1 MTTQTQAE
9 FFQAH
14 AVNDQL
20 TPEQM
25 AEMLNLP
32 EGDISIIGNDED
44 GSASPDAA
52 SAPAAPAPAEPSAK
66 VEPPTPSP
74 AAAPVLL
81 AKDGVHT
88 IPYETLEQTR
98 LQAQQAQEEAAR
110 LRAENEAL
118 KAKTST
124 PAPTPEPAAPAVDAD
139 LFGDYS
145 EAAMAQGVSKLVAQA
160 VAPLLAEVESLKGQ
174 LGQAEKQAEVDAA
187 TAHWNALYKAHPDL
201 DSITQSKELQAWIAS
216 KPRLEQKVL
225 NLTLQDGETGEIVE
239 MFDRYKQETGI
250 TQRPAATTPN
260 KATSAAD
267 AAEKAAA
274 AAVAAARTKPP
285 TSLSEI
291 PAGTA
296 AHHDPAA
303 ALLEM
308 TPTAAMGVFEGK
320 TPEQINALLNKVL

>member
-14 AVNDQL
+14 AVDNQL

-52 SAPAAPAPAEPSAK
+52 PAPAATAPAEPPAK
-66 VEPPTPSP
+66 VEPPAPSP

-124 PAPTPEPAAPAVDAD
+124 PAPTPEPAPAVDAD

-145 EAAMAQGVSKLVAQA
+145 EAAMAQGVSKLVQAA
-160 VAPLLAEVESLKGQ
+160 VAPLLKEVESLKGQ

-201 DSITQSKELQAWIAS
+201 DSITQSKELQAWIAA

-225 NLTLQDGETGEIVE
+225 NLTLQDGETAEIVE

-250 TQRPAATTPN
+250 TQRPAATTPQ
-260 KATSAAD
+260 APSAAS
-267 AAEKAAA
+267 AAAKAAA
-274 AAVAAARTKPP
+274 EAVAAARTKPP

-291 PAGTA
+291 PAGAA

>member
-1 MTTQTQAE
+1 
-9 FFQAH
+9 
-14 AVNDQL
+14 
-20 TPEQM
+20 
-25 AEMLNLP
+25 MLFR
-32 EGDISIIGNDED
+32 S
-44 GSASPDAA
+44 
-52 SAPAAPAPAEPSAK
+52 
-66 VEPPTPSP
+66 
-74 AAAPVLL
+74 
-81 AKDGVHT
+81 HT

-124 PAPTPEPAAPAVDAD
+124 PAPTPEPAPAVDAD

-145 EAAMAQGVSKLVAQA
+145 EAAMAQGVSKLVQAA
-160 VAPLLAEVESLKGQ
+160 VAPLLKEVESLKGQ

-201 DSITQSKELQAWIAS
+201 DSITQSKELQAWIAA

-225 NLTLQDGETGEIVE
+225 NLTLQDGETAEIVE

-250 TQRPAATTPN
+250 TQRPAATTPQ
-260 KATSAAD
+260 APSAAS
-267 AAEKAAA
+267 AAAKAAA
-274 AAVAAARTKPP
+274 EAVAAARTKPP

>member
-14 AVNDQL
+14 AVDNQL

-52 SAPAAPAPAEPSAK
+52 SDLAATAPAEPPAK
-66 VEPPTPSP
+66 VEPPAPSP

-124 PAPTPEPAAPAVDAD
+124 PAPTPEPAPAVDAD

-145 EAAMAQGVSKLVAQA
+145 EAAMAQGVSKLVQAA
-160 VAPLLAEVESLKGQ
+160 VAPLLKEVESLKGQ

-201 DSITQSKELQAWIAS
+201 DSITQSKELQAWIAA

-225 NLTLQDGETGEIVE
+225 NLTLQDGETAEIVE

-250 TQRPAATTPN
+250 TQRPAATTPQ
-260 KATSAAD
+260 APSAAS
-267 AAEKAAA
+267 AAAKAAA
-274 AAVAAARTKPP
+274 EAVAAARTKPP

-308 TPTAAMGVFEGK
+308 TPSAAMGVFEGK

>member
-14 AVNDQL
+14 AVDNQL

-52 SAPAAPAPAEPSAK
+52 SDLAATAPAEPPAK
-66 VEPPTPSP
+66 VEPPAPSP

-124 PAPTPEPAAPAVDAD
+124 PAPTPEPAPAVDAD

-145 EAAMAQGVSKLVAQA
+145 EAAMAQGVSKLVQAA
-160 VAPLLAEVESLKGQ
+160 VAPLLKEVESLKGQ

-201 DSITQSKELQAWIAS
+201 DSITQSKELQAWIAA

-225 NLTLQDGETGEIVE
+225 NLTLQDGETAEIVE

-250 TQRPAATTPN
+250 TQRPAATTPQ
-260 KATSAAD
+260 APSAAS
-267 AAEKAAA
+267 AAAKAAA
-274 AAVAAARTKPP
+274 EAVAAARTKPP

>member
-14 AVNDQL
+14 AVDNQL

-52 SAPAAPAPAEPSAK
+52 SDLAATAPAEPPAK
-66 VEPPTPSP
+66 VEPPAPSP

-124 PAPTPEPAAPAVDAD
+124 PAPTPEPAPAVDAD

-145 EAAMAQGVSKLVAQA
+145 EAAMAQGVSKLVQAA
-160 VAPLLAEVESLKGQ
+160 VAPLLKEVESLKGQ

-201 DSITQSKELQAWIAS
+201 DSITQSKELQAWIAA

-250 TQRPAATTPN
+250 TQRPAATTPA
-260 KATSAAD
+260 KAPSAAD
-267 AAEKAAA
+267 AAAQAAA
-274 AAVAAARTKPP
+274 AAVAAAKTKPP

>member
-14 AVNDQL
+14 AVDNQL

-52 SAPAAPAPAEPSAK
+52 SDLAATAPAEPPAK
-66 VEPPTPSP
+66 VEPPAPSP

-160 VAPLLAEVESLKGQ
+160 VAPLLKEVESLKGQ

-201 DSITQSKELQAWIAS
+201 DSITQSKELQAWIAA

-225 NLTLQDGETGEIVE
+225 NLTLQDGETAEIVE

-250 TQRPAATTPN
+250 TQRPAATTPQ
-260 KATSAAD
+260 APSAAS
-267 AAEKAAA
+267 AAAKAAA
-274 AAVAAARTKPP
+274 EAVAAARTKPP

-291 PAGTA
+291 PAGAA

>member
-14 AVNDQL
+14 AVDNQL

-52 SAPAAPAPAEPSAK
+52 PAPAATAPAEPPAK
-66 VEPPTPSP
+66 VEPPAPSP

-124 PAPTPEPAAPAVDAD
+124 PAPTPEPAPAVDAD

-145 EAAMAQGVSKLVAQA
+145 EAAMAQGVSKLVQAA
-160 VAPLLAEVESLKGQ
+160 VAPLLKEVESLKGQ

-201 DSITQSKELQAWIAS
+201 DSITQSKELQAWIAA

-225 NLTLQDGETGEIVE
+225 NLTLQDGETAEIVE

-250 TQRPAATTPN
+250 TQRPAATTPQ
-260 KATSAAD
+260 APSAAS
-267 AAEKAAA
+267 AAAKAAA
-274 AAVAAARTKPP
+274 EAVAAARTKPP

>member
-14 AVNDQL
+14 AVDNQL

-52 SAPAAPAPAEPSAK
+52 SAPTEPTANAEPPAP
-66 VEPPTPSP
+66 TP

-124 PAPTPEPAAPAVDAD
+124 PAPTPEPAPEVDAD

-145 EAAMAQGVSKLVAQA
+145 EAAMAQGVSKLVHAA
-160 VAPLLAEVESLKGQ
+160 VAPLLKEVESLKGQ

-250 TQRPAATTPN
+250 TQRPAATTPP

-267 AAEKAAA
+267 AAAKAAA
-274 AAVAAARTKPP
+274 DAVAAARTKPP

>member
-52 SAPAAPAPAEPSAK
+52 PAPAATAPAEPPAK
-66 VEPPTPSP
+66 VEPPAPSP

-124 PAPTPEPAAPAVDAD
+124 PAPTPEPAPAVDAD

-145 EAAMAQGVSKLVAQA
+145 EAAMAQGVSKLVQAA
-160 VAPLLAEVESLKGQ
+160 VAPLLKEVESLKGQ

-201 DSITQSKELQAWIAS
+201 DSITQSKELQAWIAA

-225 NLTLQDGETGEIVE
+225 NLTLQDGETAEIVE

-250 TQRPAATTPN
+250 TQRPAATTPP

-267 AAEKAAA
+267 AAAKAAA
-274 AAVAAARTKPP
+274 DAVAAARTKPP

-308 TPTAAMGVFEGK
+308 TPSAAMGVFEGK

>member
-14 AVNDQL
+14 AVDNQL

-52 SAPAAPAPAEPSAK
+52 SAPTEPTANAEPPAP
-66 VEPPTPSP
+66 TP

-124 PAPTPEPAAPAVDAD
+124 PAPTPEPAPEVDAD

-160 VAPLLAEVESLKGQ
+160 VAPLLKEVESLKGQ

-187 TAHWNALYKAHPDL
+187 TAHWSALYKAHPDL

-267 AAEKAAA
+267 AAARAAA
-274 AAVAAARTKPP
+274 EAVAAARTKPP